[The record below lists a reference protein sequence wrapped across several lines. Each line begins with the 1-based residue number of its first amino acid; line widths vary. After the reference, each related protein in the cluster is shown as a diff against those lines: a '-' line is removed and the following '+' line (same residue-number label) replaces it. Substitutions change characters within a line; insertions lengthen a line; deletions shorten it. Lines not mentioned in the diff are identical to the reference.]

1 MPEHIQDK
9 LGEEKHGKEP
19 VYAGVCTSVPAVVLA
34 PLESYIER
42 AQHALAIEPRA
53 LANTGSAGDFE
64 NHSSARK
71 I

>member
-34 PLESYIER
+34 PLER